1 MVSVVARKLTS
12 KEQAF
17 VYAYAGDAQQ
27 NGAKAAVLAGY
38 AKGSARVT
46 ASKLL
51 KKANVRDALANIQQ
65 QAQVLAE
72 QQAAAQQAKDDTRH
86 HRAELSAARVLEE
99 LRRLSFSNVQS
110 LFDTAGNLKPIQD
123 LTPEEASCI
132 ASFEVIKKNA
142 EAGDGKT
149 DVIHKLKVWDKTRS
163 LEMLA
168 KHFVLLTD
176 VVKVEADDANIA
188 KLLAGRARAKQR

>member
-1 MVSVVARKLTS
+1 MVSTAAKKLTS

-17 VYAYAGDAQQ
+17 IAAYVGEAQQ

-38 AKGSARVT
+38 AKQSARVT

-51 KKANVRDALANIQQ
+51 TKPNIRAEVANKVSQAVQRVSANG
-65 QAQVLAE
+65 
-72 QQAAAQQAKDDTRH
+72 
-86 HRAELSAARVLEE
+86 ELSAARVLEE

-110 LFDTAGNLKPIQD
+110 LFDTDGNLKPIGD

-142 EAGDGKT
+142 EAGDGKI

-176 VVKVEADDANIA
+176 VVKVETDDANIA
-188 KLLAGRARAKQR
+188 KLLAGRARAKQRGDT